1 MLESTSPNF
10 SGELSNI
17 QNIQIVTY
25 QTQYQAA
32 IIKLILNIQQ
42 QEFGL
47 PITLKDQH
55 DLLDIPKF
63 YQQGNGNFWIALD
76 REKVIGTIAAIDIG
90 NSQLALRKMFVDSKY
105 RGKEI
110 GLGQWLLNSLLN
122 WARTKDIR
130 DIYLGTVD
138 VFQAAHKFYEK
149 NGFIRIHRLVLPP
162 SFPRM
167 TGDTM
172 FYWLNL
178 NN

>member
-10 SGELSNI
+10 SGKLSNI
-17 QNIQIVTY
+17 QNIQILTY
-25 QTQYQAA
+25 QPQYQAA
-32 IIKLILNIQQ
+32 ILKLILNIQQ

-47 PITLKDQH
+47 PITLKDQR
-55 DLLDIPKF
+55 DLLDIPSF

-110 GLGQWLLNSLLN
+110 GLGQRLLNSLLN
-122 WARTKDIR
+122 WAQTKNIC

-138 VFQAAHKFYEK
+138 VFQAAHEFYEK
-149 NGFIRIHRLVLPP
+149 NGFIRIHQLVLPP

-172 FYWLNL
+172 FFWLNL